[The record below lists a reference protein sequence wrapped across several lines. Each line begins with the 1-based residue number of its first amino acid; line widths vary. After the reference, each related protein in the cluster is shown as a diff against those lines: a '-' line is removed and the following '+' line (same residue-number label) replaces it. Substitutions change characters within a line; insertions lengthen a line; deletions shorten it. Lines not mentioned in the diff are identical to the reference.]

1 MQYVPAAQT
10 YDSISMNEVV
20 LANGTHAVVAV
31 ELRHLLGLSWWLRLL
46 HWSLRSLWH
55 PLVGPTLGSSSGY
68 GLPLMLDVPL
78 QVEEHVHVA
87 LLSVV
92 EP

>member
-1 MQYVPAAQT
+1 
-10 YDSISMNEVV
+10 MNEVV
-20 LANGTHAVVAV
+20 LTDGTHAVVAI
-31 ELRHLLGLSWWLRLL
+31 ELHHLLRLGWLLRLL

-55 PLVGPTLGSSSGY
+55 PLVGPTLGSSGGY

-78 QVEEHVHVA
+78 QVVEHVHVA
-87 LLSVV
+87 LLRVV